1 MSGYQK
7 PKTGLHKEF
16 VYLND
21 DTIMNSLSALE
32 AGKVD
37 EILQKVSETREK
49 GFEGGVGIKGVSV
62 KGGKKNEANV
72 EEELTKKRTRF
83 SAFDAWFQFLTKA
96 EAIGHLTHWDL
107 ETRNDLGVGDTILFS
122 ADVDISPIQHN
133 FLTYIAFAKE
143 AGKPNSP
150 LKQSGAELAATK
162 KISQMMSDWM
172 GTKSEEIS
180 LLVYLAPNG
189 VSNPRIIA
197 RLEDPYLVRGTQAVK
212 GRYTIIG
219 QVEELISAGNSV
231 PAIRVFKDTPPTLLE
246 IKVIQEGM
254 EGLKESAEVLGITI
268 SDEDISIAHPGVVI
282 HPIAIYR

>member
-7 PKTGLHKEF
+7 PKIGLHKEF

-21 DTIMNSLSALE
+21 DTILNSLSALE
-32 AGKVD
+32 AGKID
-37 EILQKVSETREK
+37 EILQKYSATREK
-49 GFEGGVGIKGVSV
+49 GFEAGVGIKGAGV

-83 SAFDAWFQFLTKA
+83 SAFDAWLEFLTGA

-107 ETRNDLGVGDTILFS
+107 ATRNDLGVGDTILFT
-122 ADVDISPIQHN
+122 ADVEISPIQHN
-133 FLTYIAFAKE
+133 FLTYIAFSKE
-143 AGKPNSP
+143 AAKPSSP
-150 LKQSGAELAATK
+150 LKQSGTDLVATK
-162 KISQMMSDWM
+162 NVAKMMSDWM

-189 VSNPRIIA
+189 VTDPRIIA
-197 RLEDPYLVRGTQAVK
+197 RLEDQYLVRGTQAVQ
-212 GRYTIIG
+212 GRHTIIG
-219 QVEELISAGNSV
+219 QVEELIREGNAI
-231 PAIRVFKDTPPTLLE
+231 PALRVFKDTPPTMLE

-254 EGLKESAEVLGITI
+254 EGFKESAKTLGITI
-268 SDEDISIAHPGVVI
+268 SDEDINIAHPAVVI